1 MRHFSPLPSGFV
13 RSRACLRL
21 FRSRAAFLQDY
32 RLLKL
37 HMEVFG
43 LAITSNRLA
52 VSYQA
57 RFVKQLALF
66 CKWANA
72 DRVDLLQAA
81 LAVYLVRSSIS
92 CMQHW
97 PNATTK
103 FTCHFLVQ
111 ACIVL
116 FLVREGGQLA
126 VCGGDGWSHQWC
138 W

>member
-1 MRHFSPLPSGFV
+1 MRQFFPLPSGFV

-52 VSYQA
+52 VSCQA
-57 RFVKQLALF
+57 RFVKQLAF

-92 CMQHW
+92 MH
-97 PNATTK
+97 ATLAK
-103 FTCHFLVQ
+103 RHHQIHLPLSCAGLHRLVPR
-111 ACIVL
+111 A
-116 FLVREGGQLA
+116 
-126 VCGGDGWSHQWC
+126 
-138 W
+138 

>member
-1 MRHFSPLPSGFV
+1 MRQFFPLPSGFV

-52 VSYQA
+52 VSCQA

-92 CMQHW
+92 MH
-97 PNATTK
+97 ATLAK
-103 FTCHFLVQ
+103 RHHQIHLPLSCAGLHRLVPR
-111 ACIVL
+111 A
-116 FLVREGGQLA
+116 
-126 VCGGDGWSHQWC
+126 
-138 W
+138 